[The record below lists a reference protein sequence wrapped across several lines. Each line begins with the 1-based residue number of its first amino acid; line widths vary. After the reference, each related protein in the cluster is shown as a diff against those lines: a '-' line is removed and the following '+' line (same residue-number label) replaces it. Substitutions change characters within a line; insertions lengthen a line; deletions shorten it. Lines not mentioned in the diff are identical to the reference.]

1 MAAAGG
7 DVEAALKE
15 ADKAAK
21 KQKVCSSSS
30 EAAVDQLLQVGAGAG
45 KMEVLGRSISNI
57 RETAV
62 PWPLSSFF
70 PCWGGQLAELCLQC
84 LQLPFL
90 WSLGVLPACLP
101 AC

>member
-1 MAAAGG
+1 MAAAGGG

-30 EAAVDQLLQVGAGAG
+30 EAAVDQLLQVGAGSG

-57 RETAV
+57 SSMAFL
-62 PWPLSSFF
+62 PLA
-70 PCWGGQLAELCLQC
+70 PLKL
-84 LQLPFL
+84 LPM
-90 WSLGVLPACLP
+90 LGRA
-101 AC
+101 AG